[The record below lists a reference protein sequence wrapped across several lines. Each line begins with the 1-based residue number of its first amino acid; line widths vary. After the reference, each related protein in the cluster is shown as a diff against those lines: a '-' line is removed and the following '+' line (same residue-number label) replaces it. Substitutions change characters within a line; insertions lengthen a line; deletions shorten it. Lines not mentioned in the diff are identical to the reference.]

1 MLFVDFEGTAGEG
14 FWRQLLYGVANSL
27 RGVREAPKI
36 EGLRIRIGSLGKK
49 EGGFRSILLRVHRPL
64 QKLLHE
70 VFPPDEFESGFYRD
84 PFLPIAVS
92 LHPVL
97 QAGAGVWQMARDAE
111 RIRPRR
117 GPKFLDHANSDREF
131 MRRRGRKPLR
141 RTPKASDRVV
151 VIGHVEALLE

>member
-1 MLFVDFEGTAGEG
+1 MLFIDFEGTAGER
-14 FWRQLLYGVANSL
+14 FWRKLLYGEAYGL

-36 EGLRIRIGSLGKK
+36 EGLRIPIGSLGKK

-70 VFPPDEFESGFYRD
+70 VFPRDEFESGFYGD
-84 PFLPIAVS
+84 PLLPIAFS
-92 LHPVL
+92 LHSVL
-97 QAGAGVWQMARDAE
+97 QAGAGVRQMARDAE

-117 GPKFLDHANSDREF
+117 SPEFLDHANPNREF
-131 MRRRGRKPLR
+131 MRGRGGKPLR